1 MTILKDFK
9 EKKNSLKVRIKN
21 KNKKIKKKI
30 KNQLFSIKSSHY
42 EGNL

>member
-9 EKKNSLKVRIKN
+9 EKKNSLKVRIKI
-21 KNKKIKKKI
+21 NKKKKK